1 MIMNDHLIT
10 LLPVFST
17 YTLLSGSAGRL
28 TSIGTS
34 LSDIQKKL
42 PVINEKFAV
51 RTPGT
56 LRPNSPLLIQS
67 ASPVKIIFCS
77 LLPTFLD
84 NATTVL

>member
-34 LSDIQKKL
+34 LSDIQNNL
-42 PVINEKFAV
+42 PEINEKFAV
-51 RTPGT
+51 QNHGT